1 MFSETDDVFEQVKEK
16 SKYEEENMNF
26 EFDFTKKFNRD
37 KIPEQLDS
45 FNGRKNEKFN
55 KIAKS

>member
-1 MFSETDDVFEQVKEK
+1 MFSEADDVFEQVKEE
-16 SKYEEENMNF
+16 SKYEEENINF
-26 EFDFTKKFNRD
+26 EFDFTKKFNQD

-45 FNGRKNEKFN
+45 LIGRKNEKFN